1 MTAAV
6 RIQREVLATD
16 RGSQRGLD
24 LVAGTERVFVRRQL
38 DRIRHAEPALQ
49 LVDRHAWR
57 VCLQA
62 QHAGGG
68 ILEGL
73 VCRSEEHTSELQSLM
88 RSSYAVFCL
97 KKKKSARQTQGRR
110 WTDVTNVEQQEE
122 TG

>member
-1 MTAAV
+1 MTSAV
-6 RIQREVLATD
+6 RIQREVRATD

-57 VCLQA
+57 VCLPA

-73 VCRSEEHTSELQSLM
+73 VCHGLETRNYITVSGQEPRLLKNAADERIVSSPARHLGSEACTATSPT
-88 RSSYAVFCL
+88 
-97 KKKKSARQTQGRR
+97 KH
-110 WTDVTNVEQQEE
+110 
-122 TG
+122 